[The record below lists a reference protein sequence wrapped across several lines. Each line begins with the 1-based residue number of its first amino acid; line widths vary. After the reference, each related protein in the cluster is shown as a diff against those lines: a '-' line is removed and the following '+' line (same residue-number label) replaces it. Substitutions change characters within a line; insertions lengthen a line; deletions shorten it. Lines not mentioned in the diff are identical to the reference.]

1 MNKTRLEAF
10 SDGVF
15 AIIITIMVLEIKLP
29 RSADWDSL
37 KPLIP
42 VMKGYVLSFAF
53 VGVYWVNHHH
63 LLHTINKV
71 TGGILWANI
80 HLLFWLSLIPIA
92 TDWMGETHFAANP
105 VAAYAIILLCC
116 GMAFTILQ
124 LKIEKM
130 NKDNSRFLHAFKFL
144 RIKGFFSIA
153 AYSVAFV
160 FAYVLPIVS
169 ESLFLLVALVWFIPD
184 KNIERALKNE

>member
-1 MNKTRLEAF
+1 
-10 SDGVF
+10 
-15 AIIITIMVLEIKLP
+15 
-29 RSADWDSL
+29 
-37 KPLIP
+37 
-42 VMKGYVLSFAF
+42 MKGYVLSFAF

-63 LLHTINKV
+63 LLHTISKV
-71 TGGILWANI
+71 TGGMLWANI

-92 TDWMGETHFAANP
+92 TEWMGETHFAANP
-105 VAAYAIILLCC
+105 VAAYAILLLCC

-130 NKDNSRFLHAFKFL
+130 NKDNSRFFHAFKFL

-169 ESLFLLVALVWFIPD
+169 ESLFVLVALVWFIPD
-184 KNIERALKNE
+184 KNIEKALKDE